1 MYTTSVCFAAAA
13 LPFRKKKKTLGWT
26 WGDGG
31 GKILEE
37 ERDGRTES
45 HQHHRVA
52 SPIKR
57 SWWRH
62 TPWKRLNV
70 IFSPPGKEE
79 RTTIGSPF
87 FLLYFFLDSPRSNS
101 KRLTGTPTSQPS
113 GKIKSIQE
121 NLFGREW
128 EADRFKFFSDITTPK
143 IELRSV
149 AFLLF
154 VYNVTGSLS
163 ASRSAEFQMDPAVYF
178 SLMIEDTWEK

>member
-1 MYTTSVCFAAAA
+1 MYTTSLCFALLLHCAFQKEEENSR
-13 LPFRKKKKTLGWT
+13 LDLRRRWR
-26 WGDGG
+26 GG
-31 GKILEE
+31 IWEE

-70 IFSPPGKEE
+70 IFSPPKKGQQLAPLFL
-79 RTTIGSPF
+79 TFFF
-87 FLLYFFLDSPRSNS
+87 FLTHRSNS

-113 GKIKSIQE
+113 GKIKSTR
-121 NLFGREW
+121 NLFREGSW
-128 EADRFKFFSDITTPK
+128 SIQILFFFSDIRTPK

-149 AFLLF
+149 AFPLF
-154 VYNVTGSLS
+154 VYNVTGSLRFALGWIS
-163 ASRSAEFQMDPAVYF
+163 NGPRSLF